1 MEMNKTFVAA
11 MMALSMASVAHAD
24 QGHGKV
30 TFTGSIIEAPCS
42 INPDSTEQVIPLGQ
56 VSAKA
61 LANGGTSLPR
71 PFQINLENCS
81 LGTASTV
88 TTTFSGAEGANGL
101 LGMTGTA
108 QGASIVITDGNGNI
122 VTLGAASKGQK
133 LQDGQN
139 TLSFAAYLKGDNA
152 KDAEGEA
159 IAVVPGEFQSIA
171 DFTLAYQ

>member
-1 MEMNKTFVAA
+1 MEMNKTFCAA
-11 MMALSMASVAHAD
+11 MMALSMASVAQAD
-24 QGHGKV
+24 EGHGKV

-56 VSAKA
+56 IASITLKD
-61 LANGGTSLPR
+61 GGTSLPR

-81 LGTASTV
+81 FDTASTV

-108 QGASIVITDGNGNI
+108 KGASIAITDGTGA
-122 VTLGAASKGQK
+122 VVKLGVASQGQK
-133 LQDGQN
+133 LQQGQN
-139 TLSFAAYLKGDNA
+139 TLSFAAYLKGDG
-152 KDAEGEA
+152 KDADGKD
-159 IAVVPGEFQSIA
+159 IALVPGEFQSIA